1 MTRSGTWQFCI
12 DRGGT
17 FTDIVALSPNGRL
30 LTHKLLSENPEA
42 YSDAAT
48 AGIADLLEVARRE
61 ALPTELIQSV
71 KMGTTVATNALLER
85 KGDRVLLLVS
95 EGLRDALEI
104 GYQAR
109 PKIFARKI
117 EKPSMLYVRVTE
129 VPERIRADGAI
140 ETPLDVVAARA
151 LLDAARADGIDAV
164 AVVFMH
170 AYAHPTHEKIA
181 AELAREAGFVQIS
194 VSHEVSPLVKFVG
207 RGDTT
212 VVDAYLSPLLRRY
225 VDRVAA
231 ALVAHPSIRAL
242 ADAPQG
248 EVSDPHPE
256 ERERSER
263 VSKDEAP
270 HPTRYAGRP
279 SREGEACAPR
289 LLFMQS
295 SGGLT
300 SAHLFKGKDA
310 ILSGPAGGVVGAV
323 ETARIAGF
331 DRVIGFDMGGTSTD
345 VCHFDGLYERT
356 FESVVAGVRVR
367 APMMLIHT
375 VAAGGGSILSYDG
388 ARFRVGPDSAG
399 ANPGPACY
407 RRGGPLT
414 VTDANVMVGK
424 LVADFFPKIFG
435 PTQDQPLDAK
445 VVSER
450 FAALAA
456 EIGDGREP
464 AQVAHGFIRIAV
476 ENMANA
482 ILTISVQRGYNVTD
496 YVLNTF
502 GGAGGQHACLVADAL
517 GIGRVLIHP
526 LSGVL
531 SAYGMGLAEV
541 KATRSRAVLRLLDAE
556 GLVLAEAL
564 AKPLADEAAEELADQ
579 GVARDGIRISALAHL
594 RYLGTDTALP
604 VPLGTH
610 AELKSAFEAMHRQR
624 FGFVG
629 ADKAIEIEVI
639 EVEALG
645 GGGHP
650 QEPDLPLSLEEVP
663 EPQTTTRLFT
673 GGSWH
678 DVPVLMRES
687 LMPGHR
693 IAGPALIIEPHQTV
707 VVEPHWQAEVTAK
720 NHLLLSRACRRDT
733 RAALGTAVD
742 PVLLEVF
749 NKRFTAIAEQMGYAL
764 QNTARSVNIK
774 ERLDF
779 SCAIFDREGRLVA
792 NAPHIPVHLGSMDR
806 SVETVR
812 REVGARLAPGDV
824 WMLNAPYNGGTHLPD
839 ITVVT
844 PVFAERNAEILF
856 FVAARGHHAD
866 IGGITPGS
874 MSPKATRIE
883 EEGVYIDPF
892 KLIEGGRFCE
902 EAVLQLLSQSPYPAR
917 DPAQNIADLKAQ
929 AAANAKGVEELH
941 KIVGDYGLDVV
952 QAYMGHVQDNAAA
965 SVARVIET
973 LRTASFEVET
983 DTGARIK
990 LAIRFDLERGKAIID
1005 FTGTSGQQP
1014 DTFNAPEPI
1023 TRACVLYVFRTLVDD
1038 DIPLNAG
1045 CLRDIEIIV
1054 PEGSMLAP
1062 RYPAAV
1068 AAGNVETSQTIVNC
1082 LYGALGVLGSAQG
1095 TMNNLT
1101 FGNARTQ
1108 YYETV
1113 CSGAPA
1119 GPGFDGVA
1127 AVQTHMTNSRLTDPE
1142 VLELRYPVLLERF
1155 EIRRGSGGRGKWRAG
1170 DGTLRVI
1177 RFLESMECAIL
1188 AGFRRVRPFGLGG
1201 GEPGEAGANFVRR
1214 KNGQLESLD
1223 PCAQTVLE
1231 PGDAVII
1238 RTPTGGGYGPAE

>member
-1 MTRSGTWQFCI
+1 MTRTGFWQFCI

-17 FTDIVALSPNGRL
+17 FTDIVAHAPDGRL
-30 LTHKLLSENPEA
+30 LTHKLLSDNQEA
-42 YSDAAT
+42 YDDAAT
-48 AGIADLLEVARRE
+48 AGIADLLGVPRGTP
-61 ALPTELIQSV
+61 LPTELIQSV

-85 KGDRVLLLVS
+85 KGDRVLLIVS
-95 EGLRDALEI
+95 QGFRDALEI

-117 EKPSMLYVRVTE
+117 EKPSMLYAGVAE
-129 VPERIRADGAI
+129 VPERMLADGRV
-140 ETPLDVVAARA
+140 ETPLDLEALRAA
-151 LLDAARADGIDAV
+151 LDAGRADGIDAV
-164 AVVFMH
+164 AIVFMH
-170 AYAHPTHEKIA
+170 AYAYPEHERQA
-181 AELAREAGFVQIS
+181 ARLAHEAGFAQIS

-231 ALVAHPSIRAL
+231 ALSSDR
-242 ADAPQG
+242 G
-248 EVSDPHPE
+248 E
-256 ERERSER
+256 
-263 VSKDEAP
+263 
-270 HPTRYAGRP
+270 T
-279 SREGEACAPR
+279 R

-300 SAHLFKGKDA
+300 SGHLFKGKDA

-331 DRVIGFDMGGTSTD
+331 TQLIGFDMGGTSTD
-345 VCHFDGLYERT
+345 VCHFDGTYERT
-356 FESVVAGVRVR
+356 FESVVAGARVR

-375 VAAGGGSILSYDG
+375 VAAGGGSILNFDG

-399 ANPGPACY
+399 AVPGPACY

-424 LVADFFPKIFG
+424 LVPEFFPKIFG
-435 PTQDQPLDAK
+435 SSQDRPLDAYT
-445 VVSER
+445 VQAQ
-450 FAALAA
+450 FAALAE

-464 AQVAHGFIRIAV
+464 AQVADGFIRIAV

-482 ILTISVQRGYNVTD
+482 IQTISVQRGYDVAN
-496 YVLNTF
+496 YVLNSF
-502 GGAGGQHACLVADAL
+502 GGAGGQHACLVAEAL
-517 GIGRVLIHP
+517 GISHVLLHP

-531 SAYGMGLAEV
+531 SAYGMGLAEL
-541 KATRSRAVLRLLDAE
+541 KATRSQAVLHLLNAD
-556 GLVLAEAL
+556 GLEAAAAL
-564 AKPLADEAAEELADQ
+564 AALLAADAAEELAGQ
-579 GVARDGIRISALAHL
+579 GVPENAISTVAQAHV
-594 RYLGTDTALP
+594 RYLGTDSSLP
-604 VPLGTH
+604 VSFATLQDMR
-610 AELKSAFEAMHRQR
+610 AEFEATHRQR
-624 FGFVG
+624 FGFTSP
-629 ADKAIEIEVI
+629 DKAIEIEAI

-645 GGGHP
+645 GGEHLE
-650 QEPDLPLSLEEVP
+650 EPDIALEGGSP
-663 EPQTTTRLFT
+663 AAHSTTRLYST
-673 GGSWH
+673 GAWH
-678 DVPVLMRES
+678 EAPVFLRHDIR
-687 LMPGHR
+687 PGQC

-707 VVEPHWQAEVTAK
+707 VVEPGWQAEVKTK
-720 NHLLLSRACRRDT
+720 NHLLLTHTGRRQQRLALDT
-733 RAALGTAVD
+733 SPD

-779 SCAIFDREGRLVA
+779 SCAIFDCDGRLVA

-806 SVETVR
+806 SVATVV
-812 REVGARLAPGDV
+812 REVGSELAPGDV

-844 PVFAERNAEILF
+844 PVFAAGGAEILF
-856 FVAARGHHAD
+856 FVAARGHHSD
-866 IGGITPGS
+866 IGGVAPGS

-883 EEGVYIDPF
+883 EEGIYIDPF
-892 KLIEGGRFCE
+892 KLVEGGRFRE
-902 EAVLQLLSQSPYPAR
+902 EAVLALLTGGPYPAR

-929 AAANAKGVEELH
+929 AAANTKGVEELH
-941 KIVGDYGLDVV
+941 KLVAAYGLDIVE
-952 QAYMGHVQDNAAA
+952 AYMDHVQDNAAA
-965 SVARVIET
+965 SIARVIDRLEPS
-973 LRTASFEVET
+973 SFEVTT
-983 DTGARIK
+983 DTGAHIK
-990 LAIRFDLERGKAIID
+990 VAIRLDRARGKVIVD
-1005 FTGTSGQQP
+1005 FNGTSAQQP

-1045 CLRDIEIIV
+1045 CLRHIEIV
-1054 PEGSMLAP
+1054 VEAGSMLAP

-1068 AAGNVETSQTIVNC
+1068 AAGNVETSQTVVNC

-1101 FGNARTQ
+1101 FGNDRTQ
-1108 YYETV
+1108 YYETI

-1155 EIRRGSGGRGKWRAG
+1155 EIRRGSGGKGQWRAG
-1170 DGTLRVI
+1170 DGTLRVL
-1177 RFLESMECAIL
+1177 RFLERMECAIL
-1188 AGFRRVRPFGLGG
+1188 SGFRTERPFGLLGG
-1201 GEPGEAGANFVRR
+1201 GPGEAGANFVRR
-1214 KNGQLESLD
+1214 GEGRMESLEA
-1223 PCAQTVLE
+1223 CVQTVLE
-1231 PGDAVII
+1231 PGEAII
-1238 RTPTGGGYGPAE
+1238 IKTPTGGGYDEAS

>member
-1 MTRSGTWQFCI
+1 
-12 DRGGT
+12 
-17 FTDIVALSPNGRL
+17 
-30 LTHKLLSENPEA
+30 
-42 YSDAAT
+42 
-48 AGIADLLEVARRE
+48 
-61 ALPTELIQSV
+61 
-71 KMGTTVATNALLER
+71 
-85 KGDRVLLLVS
+85 
-95 EGLRDALEI
+95 
-104 GYQAR
+104 
-109 PKIFARKI
+109 
-117 EKPSMLYVRVTE
+117 
-129 VPERIRADGAI
+129 
-140 ETPLDVVAARA
+140 
-151 LLDAARADGIDAV
+151 
-164 AVVFMH
+164 
-170 AYAHPTHEKIA
+170 
-181 AELAREAGFVQIS
+181 
-194 VSHEVSPLVKFVG
+194 
-207 RGDTT
+207 
-212 VVDAYLSPLLRRY
+212 
-225 VDRVAA
+225 
-231 ALVAHPSIRAL
+231 
-242 ADAPQG
+242 
-248 EVSDPHPE
+248 
-256 ERERSER
+256 
-263 VSKDEAP
+263 
-270 HPTRYAGRP
+270 
-279 SREGEACAPR
+279 
-289 LLFMQS
+289 MQS
-295 SGGLT
+295 FGGLT

-331 DRVIGFDMGGTSTD
+331 SRVIGFDMGGTSTD
-345 VCHFDGLYERT
+345 VCHFDGTYERT

-375 VAAGGGSILSYDG
+375 VAAGGGSILFFDG

-424 LVADFFPKIFG
+424 LQPDFFPKIFG
-435 PTQDQPLDAK
+435 PTQDQPLDAEI
-445 VVSER
+445 VQTR

-464 AQVAHGFIRIAV
+464 ARVADGFIRIAV

-482 ILTISVQRGYNVTD
+482 IMTISVQRGYDVTD
-496 YVLNTF
+496 YVLNSF

-517 GIGRVLIHP
+517 GIGRVLMHP

-531 SAYGMGLAEV
+531 SAYGMGLAEL
-541 KATRSRAVLRLLDAE
+541 KATRSRAVLRLLDTD
-556 GLVLAEAL
+556 GLAAVEAL
-564 AKPLADEAAEELADQ
+564 AAPLAEDAKEELASQ
-579 GVARDGIRISALAHL
+579 GVVRAGIRMNVQLHL
-594 RYLGTDTALP
+594 RYLGTDSALP
-604 VPLGTH
+604 VSLGTL
-610 AELKSAFEAMHRQR
+610 ADLKSAFEETHRQR
-624 FGFVG
+624 FGFISP
-629 ADKAIEIEVI
+629 DKSIEIEAI

-650 QEPDLPLSLEEVP
+650 QEPDLLLSP
-663 EPQTTTRLFT
+663 DGRPASQITTRLYT
-673 GGSWH
+673 GGAWYEA
-678 DVPVLMRES
+678 PAFLRES
-687 LMPGHR
+687 LKPGYR
-693 IAGPALIIEPHQTV
+693 IKGPALIIEPHQTV
-707 VVEPHWQAEVTAK
+707 VVEPNWQAEVTAK
-720 NHLLLSRACRRDT
+720 NHLLLTRAST
-733 RAALGTAVD
+733 REAHAALGTSVD

-779 SCAIFDREGRLVA
+779 SCAIFDGDGRLVA

-844 PVFAERNAEILF
+844 PAFAEGGGEILF

-866 IGGITPGS
+866 IGGIAPGS
-874 MSPKATRIE
+874 MSPKATRID

-892 KLIEGGRFCE
+892 KLVEAGRFRE
-902 EAVLQLLSQSPYPAR
+902 EEVLQLLTEGPNPAR
-917 DPAQNIADLKAQ
+917 DPAQNVADLQAQ
-929 AAANAKGVEELH
+929 AAANIKGVEELH
-941 KIVGDYGLDVV
+941 KIVADYGLDVV
-952 QAYMGHVQDNAAA
+952 QAYMGHVHDNAAA

-973 LRTASFEVET
+973 LEPSSFAVET
-983 DTGARIK
+983 DTGARIEV
-990 LAIRFDLERGKAIID
+990 AIRLDRARGKAIVD

-1045 CLRDIEIIV
+1045 CLRHIEIIV

-1108 YYETV
+1108 YYETI

-1119 GPGFDGVA
+1119 GPGFDGAA

-1155 EIRRGSGGRGKWRAG
+1155 EIRRGSGGKGKWRAG

-1177 RFLESMECAIL
+1177 RFLERMECAIL
-1188 AGFRRVRPFGLGG
+1188 SGFRRMRPFGLNG
-1201 GEPGEAGANFVRR
+1201 GEPGEPGANFVRR
-1214 KNGQLESLD
+1214 IDGGLEHLD
-1223 PCAQTVLE
+1223 ACAQTVLM
-1231 PGDAVII
+1231 PGEAII
-1238 RTPTGGGYGPAE
+1238 IKTPTGGGYGDPRM